1 MEKPHKISQIYG
13 YAVCLV
19 CIITILIS
27 VPNVITSLIDLSDP
41 MHAGSWYP
49 AGKDRN
55 MASYELY
62 KVDILSEYHGAKGD
76 STAYVPDEA
85 TILSMFEA
93 AKADKIQSA
102 THIARRTVI
111 VFTILTAIA
120 VVLFIIHFRWMR
132 ALAKAA

>member
-1 MEKPHKISQIYG
+1 MEKPHKMPQIYG

-27 VPNVITSLIDLSDP
+27 VPNVINSLIDLGDP
-41 MHAGSWYP
+41 LHAGAYYP
-49 AGKDRN
+49 AGRDRN
-55 MASYELY
+55 LASYELY
-62 KVDILSEYHGAKGD
+62 KADIMAEQHGAKGD
-76 STAYVPDEA
+76 STAYLPDETTLHA
-85 TILSMFEA
+85 MYDA
-93 AKADKIQSA
+93 AREDKIQSA
-102 THIARRTVI
+102 SHIARRSVI